1 MPAPRLLAMLALGLA
16 LAGAGC
22 SRESDEDQVRNTLER
37 FADATA
43 KKDYQALCDDL
54 FATKLVEE
62 VRRSVPCEL
71 ALRNSD
77 LGAAQKPTLRI
88 LRVRVDGERATAD
101 VRTGAA
107 NQEASEDTVELVR
120 EDDDWRI
127 IALSS
132 G

>member
-1 MPAPRLLAMLALGLA
+1 MPAPRLLAVLA
-16 LAGAGC
+16 LALTLVASGC
-22 SRESDEDQVRNTLER
+22 SRESDEDRVRDTLER

-77 LGAAQKPTLRI
+77 LGSAQKPALRI
-88 LRVRVDGERATAD
+88 LRVRVDGKRATAD
-101 VRTGAA
+101 VRSTAA
-107 NQEASEDTVELVR
+107 NQPASEDTVELIR
-120 EDDDWRI
+120 EGDDWRI

-132 G
+132 S

>member
-1 MPAPRLLAMLALGLA
+1 MPAPRHLVVLFVAAA
-16 LAGAGC
+16 VAAAGC
-22 SRESDEDQVRNTLER
+22 SRESDEDKVRDTLER

-54 FATKLVEE
+54 FASKLVEE
-62 VRRSVPCEL
+62 VKRSVPCEL

-77 LGAAQKPTLRI
+77 LGSAQKPALRI
-88 LRVRVDGERATAD
+88 LRVSVDGDRARAD
-101 VRTGAA
+101 VRSTAA
-107 NQEASEDTVELVR
+107 NQPASEDTVELVR
-120 EDDDWRI
+120 EGEDWRI